1 MSWIELCRW
10 AREAP
15 VVVVGLG
22 VSYAI
27 AELLAGRLRRDG
39 VVAWAQ
45 PDEGGASWPAS
56 ARVLRVSRSGRA
68 WSGLA
73 AHALVTER
81 SGDFD
86 VPSWTIP
93 TTGESGPV
101 ADVHFAASVCREFAL
116 AVEPLVQLPESAV
129 VAVDGPSGPIRA
141 LLAACALKG
150 IELPLDVTSID
161 DLGHGLHMQLLR
173 RGEAPLVL
181 VSRDPDLGEEVGRW
195 CRETGHPF
203 LLCSPT
209 TSCVTT
215 EVFQVV
221 AGRLVSAGS
230 LSPAWAPSVAED
242 SLRHRVQA
250 VRERAVRS

>member
-10 AREAP
+10 ARGAP

-27 AELLAGRLRRDG
+27 ADLLAARLRRDG

-45 PDEGGASWPAS
+45 PDEGGASWPES

-68 WSGLA
+68 WSGVP

-81 SGDFD
+81 PDLD
-86 VPSWTIP
+86 VPSWTVP
-93 TTGESGPV
+93 TTGKSGPI
-101 ADVHFAASVCREFAL
+101 ADVHFAASVCREL
-116 AVEPLVQLPESAV
+116 APATEPLVRLPDSAI
-129 VAVDGPSGPIRA
+129 VALDGPVGPIRS
-141 LLAACALKG
+141 LLGACALKG

-161 DLGHGLHMQLLR
+161 DLGHGPHVRLLR
-173 RGEAPLVL
+173 RREAPLVL
-181 VSRDPDLGEEVGRW
+181 VSHDRGLGEAVAHW

-209 TSCVTT
+209 TSCATT

-221 AGRLVSAGS
+221 AGRLASARSAG
-230 LSPAWAPSVAED
+230 PAWAPSVVED
-242 SLRHRVQA
+242 SLRHRVRA
-250 VRERAVRS
+250 VREREVTS